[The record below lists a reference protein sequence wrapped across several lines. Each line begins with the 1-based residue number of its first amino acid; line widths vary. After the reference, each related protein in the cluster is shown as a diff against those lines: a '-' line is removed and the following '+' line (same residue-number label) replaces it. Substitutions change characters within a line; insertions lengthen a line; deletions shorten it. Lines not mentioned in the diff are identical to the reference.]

1 MGHLVGFPVTFGGF
15 KVDGEGEDSE
25 YAYCWSECRNPF
37 PDHPGSYGDLY
48 PGVLRKSVGSTQKF
62 SRFRVRAD
70 FLDGSA
76 ICNRMNVQYVRAG
89 TNPEWS
95 ILSLHA
101 GFLLSGIK
109 SEVWLGSTIPP
120 LQLLQF
126 F

>member
-1 MGHLVGFPVTFGGF
+1 MVKVRIQNTLIAGQNAVILFQIIPDPTVTFIRVF
-15 KVDGEGEDSE
+15 CVNLLS
-25 YAYCWSECRNPF
+25 P
-37 PDHPGSYGDLY
+37 
-48 PGVLRKSVGSTQKF
+48 QKF

-101 GFLLSGIK
+101 GFLLSGIE